1 MMRKILTTLFALLV
15 LPAFAF
21 AAYNDVQLSSGS
33 TIVLSVGGSNV
44 EFSAGGGTIQDIQVA
59 GSNVTFT
66 MAPGSTVSMNSTS
79 RTTYTYQAGRATA
92 SFTCTD
98 SASVLNVSLASS
110 EPNNETLVVT
120 PTGGT
125 CAVPTSSGGGGGG
138 ATPAPEPTPE
148 PAPAATPAPE
158 PAPAA
163 TPAPAPSSVAVVT
176 APAVA
181 QPSPVAQLVS
191 PVFNKDLVVGAK
203 GDDVKRLQELLKT
216 DASVYP
222 TGQVTGYFGPL
233 TKAAIVKFQLK
244 YGVIK
249 SDKEVGAGRLGPKTR
264 AKIKVIFEGAAPA
277 STPVPASTP
286 APAAVSG
293 SAQSIQAQIQA
304 LLKTIQELQAKIK
317 AQSQ

>member
-1 MMRKILTTLFALLV
+1 M
-15 LPAFAF
+15 
-21 AAYNDVQLSSGS
+21 
-33 TIVLSVGGSNV
+33 
-44 EFSAGGGTIQDIQVA
+44 
-59 GSNVTFT
+59 
-66 MAPGSTVSMNSTS
+66 
-79 RTTYTYQAGRATA
+79 
-92 SFTCTD
+92 
-98 SASVLNVSLASS
+98 
-110 EPNNETLVVT
+110 
-120 PTGGT
+120 
-125 CAVPTSSGGGGGG
+125 
-138 ATPAPEPTPE
+138 
-148 PAPAATPAPE
+148 
-158 PAPAA
+158 
-163 TPAPAPSSVAVVT
+163 VT

>member
-44 EFSAGGGTIQDIQVA
+44 EFSASGGTIQDIQVA

-120 PTGGT
+120 PT
-125 CAVPTSSGGGGGG
+125 
-138 ATPAPEPTPE
+138 
-148 PAPAATPAPE
+148 
-158 PAPAA
+158 A